1 MVACTLVHH
10 NSTSYLLFISFCLI
24 IFFIVSI
31 LISGTSIL
39 EFRIFAN
46 FFKKLVQDNSNLF
59 MPKIIKIMLQ
69 EYLKLNKNILIA
81 FTASIIISAI
91 IAQLLSGQ
99 TDYLNATYTTIA
111 DYVVYFSVFSFL
123 FYLDN
128 RKKYVLESGKT
139 DTVKLKHDLKKLITS
154 LGIAEIIYTIARG
167 LLQYYF
173 LTINYDPY
181 MASIISQSI
190 STIIY
195 MAVLNFTVKI
205 TRLYRDEN

>member
-1 MVACTLVHH
+1 
-10 NSTSYLLFISFCLI
+10 
-24 IFFIVSI
+24 
-31 LISGTSIL
+31 
-39 EFRIFAN
+39 
-46 FFKKLVQDNSNLF
+46 

-81 FTASIIISAI
+81 FAASIIISAI

-167 LLQYYF
+167 FLQYYF